1 MAILNPLND
10 LVAWVIMRL
19 HAVLGALF
27 GPDSGWAWG
36 LSIVFLVMIIRL
48 CLVPLF
54 VKQVNAQRKMAQ
66 HAPQLQELRK
76 KYKNDKQR
84 LNEETMK
91 YYKENGVNPLAG
103 CLPMIPQMIMFFS
116 LFSVL
121 RVHRRLE
128 ARCTRSST
136 GSPQPVVESAQKATI
151 FGVHLYD
158 KLLFRPPA
166 RRPCPCTWSS

>member
-19 HAVLGALF
+19 HSVLGALF
-27 GPDSGWAWG
+27 GESSGWAWG

-103 CLPMIPQMIMFFS
+103 CLPMIPMMYTNMIVGRS
-116 LFSVL
+116 PGSV
-121 RVHRRLE
+121 
-128 ARCTRSST
+128 TFRSFCHASAPST
-136 GSPQPVVESAQKATI
+136 AAAS
-151 FGVHLYD
+151 
-158 KLLFRPPA
+158 
-166 RRPCPCTWSS
+166 